1 MKGKRR
7 TWSLLDATILNPN
20 TPASESLPPSMCPS
34 YVPAIQNSKFFLET
48 GILHLRQG
56 GCRYTV
62 DTVAELHQNHTTGVK
77 LKVQL
82 AHYRN

>member
-7 TWSLLDATILNPN
+7 TWSLLGATILNPN
-20 TPASESLPPSMCPS
+20 TPSSESLPPSMCPS
-34 YVPAIQNSKFFLET
+34 YVPAIQNSRLFLET
-48 GILHLRQG
+48 SILHLRQG
-56 GCRYTV
+56 GCRYTA
-62 DTVAELHQNHTTGVK
+62 DMVAELGQNHTDRVK